1 MVEKE
6 HVNLE
11 KIIIWSD
18 PKWVSLIEKKFTE
31 IQVKDVSLLFTRSFE
46 NKDEQWVMVISESTL
61 GQYETALKKI
71 TSSRNFNFVNIIV
84 ISRGNSFRKSFAELS
99 EFIFFTLP
107 EEGVDLYLQKILERV
122 LHYLHLFFKGHKVE
136 SELVSV
142 YKDMRSLT
150 RVGQALLLEKDFD
163 KLIELIL
170 EQARKLAQADGGSI
184 YIVERPEK
192 KGEKPTK
199 LRFKKSALNLNA
211 GEFTLNIDKNSIAG
225 YVAMQGHHISI
236 DDVYNISEEKEYHF
250 NPDFDKAHNY
260 RTRSM
265 LLIPMKN
272 HRDEVIGVIQLIN
285 KKAHGDKVLTLDD
298 MRGNGVIPF
307 TDRDYELLSAL
318 AGQAGMAIENTF
330 LVSEIKEL
338 FEGFVK
344 ASVKAI
350 EQRDPTTSGHSSRV
364 AAYTEELALCVDRS
378 DKKALKEI
386 TFNKEQITELRYAAL
401 LHDFGK
407 VGVREKV
414 LVKAKK
420 LYDSEL
426 SIIQW
431 RFRYIIKVLEKEHF
445 EMKYQLLKMKG
456 AEELEKIEA
465 KMDDELEKNKQKIK
479 GMFDAIV
486 RANEPTILEEGD
498 FKTLESLTSKIIKLD
513 DGLGVRFL
521 ERSEFLSLSIKKGT
535 LDEKERGEIESH
547 VSHTY
552 QFLIQIPWTRDL
564 QGVPDI
570 AHAHHEKLDGT
581 GYPLGIEAAKIPV
594 QSRMMAISDIYDA
607 LTAMDRPYKKA
618 LSAERAIDILVDESK
633 RGHVDKDLL
642 DVFIEANVFRKHIT
656 SIIH

>member
-1 MVEKE
+1 MDEKE

-18 PKWVSLIEKKFTE
+18 PKWASLIEKDFTE

-46 NKDEQWVMVISESTL
+46 NIDEQWVLVISESTL
-61 GQYETALKKI
+61 GQYETVLKKI

-84 ISRGNSFRKSFAELS
+84 ISRGKSYRKSSAELS

-122 LHYLHLFFKGHKVE
+122 LHYLHLFFKGYKVE
-136 SELVSV
+136 NELVSV

-170 EQARKLAQADGGSI
+170 VQARKLAQADGGSI

-211 GEFTLNIDKNSIAG
+211 DEFTLNIDKNSIAG
-225 YVAMQGHHISI
+225 YVALQGHHISI
-236 DDVYNISEEKEYHF
+236 DDVYNIPDEKEYHF

-386 TFNKEQITELRYAAL
+386 TFSKEQITELRYAAL

-426 SIIQW
+426 GIIQW

-618 LSAERAIDILVDESK
+618 LTAERAIDILVDESK
-633 RGHVDKDLL
+633 RGHIDKDLL